1 MSEPGVAMP
10 QAGHLPKK
18 RKISAPSH
26 TKFRFRRAV
35 LVARHGYRPG
45 IRSTYPLHSVV
56 VACRGLAKG
65 GSRRRLARHADPAAR
80 NVTKQD
86 AAARLARTH

>member
-1 MSEPGVAMP
+1 MSEPGVADASGRTLAKEAKNLGAEP
-10 QAGHLPKK
+10 HEVPLQA
-18 RKISAPSH
+18 
-26 TKFRFRRAV
+26 AV

-56 VACRGLAKG
+56 VACGGLAKG

-86 AAARLARTH
+86 GAARLTRTH